1 MLGSKA
7 VPLQL
12 PIGAEDDFKG
22 VVDLIK
28 MKGIIWHMETEGM
41 TFDEIEVP
49 ADMLEEAKE
58 WRASL
63 VEAVAEYD
71 DKLME
76 KFFEDPNS
84 ITEDEIH
91 EAIRKATIDLSIVP
105 MMCGSSFKNKGVQT
119 ALDAV
124 CRYLPSP
131 MDIPDTVGTN
141 PDTGERNHA

>member
-28 MKGIIWHMETEGM
+28 MKGVIWHMETEGM
-41 TFDEIEVP
+41 TFDEIAIP

-58 WRASL
+58 WRANL

-76 KFFEDPNS
+76 KFFDNPDT

-91 EAIRKATIDLSIVP
+91 EAIRKATVDLSIVP
-105 MMCGSSFKNKGVQT
+105 MMCGSSFKNK
-119 ALDAV
+119 V
-124 CRYLPSP
+124 CRLHWMRFAVTFLRLLIFP
-131 MDIPDTVGTN
+131 IL
-141 PDTGERNHA
+141 